1 MLSEA
6 APLLGVAL
14 LVAAVALVIA
24 RARGRKYRRI
34 REDLATMRLRMH
46 VALERPQLTV
56 LGIGH
61 EGSIDLYDGI
71 DVAGTPLN
79 RATALGH
86 SAWELLEPWPELI
99 EDIRLTLH
107 GERTGRLIEMGAVV
121 LDVSCAP
128 RFHDDGRVA
137 EAIVTFRNAT
147 EEQRERERAERLAEV
162 RSLTLAVMNYRMRSQ
177 MNGIVGTT
185 DLLATSDLAEA
196 EREWIA
202 VANASGHQL
211 MTFVEHL
218 IAFLE
223 LDAER
228 REPIIAPFS
237 LRQLVDDAVADHLPR
252 ATADGTTLLARYPLA
267 QHQHFLGDRYLL
279 RELIDLLLAVAIGT
293 NPGGQVVINVDEGAR
308 GASDSTLTISV
319 EDSGRGL
326 RAAAL
331 ERVFD
336 DFDSESAMWALR
348 SGGSGLEL
356 PVARRLSLLIG
367 GELSVESEPDVGTA
381 FRLKITLERSLDA
394 PPPERP
400 PEEALEPVAL
410 RPGRVLVVDDGE
422 LQRRVART
430 MLERLGQ
437 SVTVASNGAEAIA
450 ALDAVFFDIVFT
462 ELYMPHMDGF
472 ETAAA
477 IRSRVDGQS
486 TIPIIALTADTRLES
501 RRRCLR
507 VGMDGVLTK
516 PLETRALEAVL
527 REQYA
532 RPRTVPRHV
541 VARRDALDDDILLQL
556 RAIDAESEEGA
567 LDALVRAF
575 LAEAPLLL
583 EEIDNAAADGDLERL
598 RPLSATFAASSRM
611 LGARRLQ
618 RLADALDQAVAEG
631 DGEAS
636 RIADAAL
643 RAEFHLVSAEL
654 TELLQLWPRD
664 AA

>member
-1 MLSEA
+1 M
-6 APLLGVAL
+6 
-14 LVAAVALVIA
+14 
-24 RARGRKYRRI
+24 
-34 REDLATMRLRMH
+34 
-46 VALERPQLTV
+46 
-56 LGIGH
+56 
-61 EGSIDLYDGI
+61 
-71 DVAGTPLN
+71 
-79 RATALGH
+79 
-86 SAWELLEPWPELI
+86 
-99 EDIRLTLH
+99 
-107 GERTGRLIEMGAVV
+107 
-121 LDVSCAP
+121 LDVSCSP
-128 RFHDDGRVA
+128 RFHDGGRVA

-185 DLLATSDLAEA
+185 DLLASSDLGEA
-196 EREWIA
+196 EGEWIA

-252 ATADGTTLLARYPLA
+252 ATEDGTTLLARYPLA
-267 QHQHFLGDRYLL
+267 QHEQFLGDRDLL
-279 RELIDLLLAVAIGT
+279 RELIDLLLSVAIGT
-293 NPGGQVVINVDEGAR
+293 NRGGRVVINVDEDAR
-308 GASDSTLTISV
+308 GASDSMLTISV

-356 PVARRLSLLIG
+356 PVARRLSLLLG
-367 GELSVESEPDVGTA
+367 GELSVESEPDVGTT
-381 FRLKITLERSLDA
+381 FHLKITLERSLDA

-400 PEEALEPVAL
+400 PAPPPPPGAL

-437 SVTVASNGAEAIA
+437 SVTLASNGAEAIA
-450 ALDAVFFDIVFT
+450 ALDAVPFDIVFT
-462 ELYMPHMDGF
+462 ELHMPHMDGF

-486 TIPIIALTADTRLES
+486 TVPIIALTADTRLES
-501 RRRCLR
+501 RRRCLS

-527 REQYA
+527 RKQYA
-532 RPRTVPRHV
+532 RPRAVPRHAA
-541 VARRDALDDDILLQL
+541 ARRDALDDAVLQRL
-556 RAIDAESEEGA
+556 RAIDAESGEGA

-575 LAEAPLLL
+575 LADAPLQL
-583 EEIDNAAADGDLERL
+583 EEIDNAAADDDLERL

-611 LGARRLQ
+611 LGARHLQ
-618 RLADALDQAVAEG
+618 QLADALHRAVAGG
-631 DGEAS
+631 DGEAT
-636 RIADAAL
+636 RTANAAL
-643 RAEFHLVSAEL
+643 RAEFHLVSTEL
-654 TELLQLWPRD
+654 TELLRVWAED